1 MIIDLVPLLFEFHGS
16 IVASGKAGW
25 LLQPAENDVWSTL
38 DRKDEAWV
46 TEHRK
51 AFQDVL
57 GEDTFFVYVVDG
69 ERRPVAKSDELA
81 ARHLRSEGRRRRENA
96 LPSGLKTEDIK
107 YRSSGNTRRPWMTS
121 TVRTFTPTISFSQG

>member
-1 MIIDLVPLLFEFHGS
+1 MPLLFEFHGS
-16 IVASGKAGW
+16 IVARGKAGW

-38 DRKDEAWV
+38 DQKDEAWV

-57 GEDTFFVYVVDG
+57 GNDTLFVYVVDG
-69 ERRPVAKSDELA
+69 DRRPVAKSEELA
-81 ARHLRSEGRRRRENA
+81 ARHRRSEDRRKRENV

-107 YRSSGNTRRPWMTS
+107 YRSGDTRRRWMTS
-121 TVRTFTPTISFSQG
+121 TVRTLTQTNFYSRC